1 MVDPAI
7 VGRKAAT
14 VAEMRAYAKK
24 YKTANC
30 PAISRMKKAELQQF
44 VNSIG
49 FLQDRHG
56 AKKKKGRPSPTTTTT
71 TTTTARTSKAPET
84 LEGLQKEYK
93 KVKAQIERLTRV
105 GDEDGEVLPSDASA
119 NLQKV
124 RDLNKK
130 QLELFRKIKEMK
142 KSQQRK

>member
-7 VGRKAAT
+7 VGRKKAT
-14 VAEMRAYAKK
+14 VAEMKAYAKS
-24 YKTANC
+24 YKSKNC
-30 PAISRMKKAELQQF
+30 PAISKMRKNELQQF

-49 FLQDRHG
+49 FLQARHG
-56 AKKKKGRPSPTTTTT
+56 AKKKQRGTPSPTTS
-71 TTTTARTSKAPET
+71 TTTAPARSSKAAET

-93 KVKAQIERLTRV
+93 KIKSQIERLTNV
-105 GDEDGEVLPSDASA
+105 GDEDGDVLPSDASS

-130 QLELFRKIKEMK
+130 QLELFRKIKDLKLQQK
-142 KSQQRK
+142 K

>member
-14 VAEMRAYAKK
+14 VAEMREYAKK
-24 YKTANC
+24 HKTVNC

-71 TTTTARTSKAPET
+71 TPARSSKAPET

-119 NLQKV
+119 HLQKV

-142 KSQQRK
+142 KSQQNK